1 MTPLTN
7 FFLSFI
13 FSFIGSIPPGTLNLT
28 VIQLGL
34 DNRMAAALR
43 FAFAASMVEYPYA
56 WIAVKFERLITSSPV
71 VTENLHLIAA
81 IVMIVFGVISL
92 WQASKP
98 TSDAQPGFRKSG
110 FRKGFLLGI
119 LNPLAL
125 PYWIAITAYLKSQ
138 GWIDLSAVPAMHA
151 YFLGVFAGAFLLL
164 LLSAYL
170 AQKVMSAL
178 KNFPAIRK
186 VPGFTLVALGI
197 FSFVQYILRTAV

>member
-1 MTPLTN
+1 MALIN
-7 FFLSFI
+7 FFISFI

-34 DNRMAAALR
+34 DNRMATALR
-43 FAFAASMVEYPYA
+43 FAFAASIVEYPYA
-56 WIAVKFERLITSSPV
+56 WIAVKFEKLITSSPV

-81 IVMIVFGVISL
+81 IVMIVFGTIAL

-98 TSDAQPGFRKSG
+98 PSEVQSGFSNSG
-110 FRKGFLLGI
+110 FRKGLLLGI

-138 GWIDLSAVPAMHA
+138 GWIDISSLLSMHA
-151 YFLGVFAGAFLLL
+151 YFFGVFAGAFLLL
-164 LLSAYL
+164 LLFAYL

-178 KNFPAIRK
+178 KNLPAIRK
-186 VPGFTLVALGI
+186 VPGFTLLTLGI
-197 FSFVQYILRTAV
+197 FSLVQHILGTSM